1 MSGYGRLIVL
11 AKMTIKGPESYM
23 SQLSKLGKASLE
35 ICSNAVRI
43 GGGIVADEIRK
54 ELDNLPD
61 EKFKKLQPGD
71 QFSGVP
77 KGTKKD
83 LIDSFGI
90 SPLSTDRDGIIN
102 VKIGFDGYGSYPTKK
117 YPKGVPN
124 ALVARAIE
132 SGSSVRTKIPFVRK
146 AVNRSKK
153 RAIEEMGKSIESDL
167 QILAL

>member
-1 MSGYGRLIVL
+1 M
-11 AKMTIKGPESYM
+11 AKMTVTGPESYM
-23 SQLSKLGKASLE
+23 AQLSKMGKNSIK
-35 ICSNAVRI
+35 ICENAVRV

-54 ELDNLPD
+54 ELENLPE
-61 EKFKKLQPGD
+61 EKFRKLQNGD
-71 QFSGVP
+71 HFSGVP

-90 SPLSTDRDGIIN
+90 SPLSTDRDGVIN
-102 VKIGFDGYGSYPTKK
+102 VKIGFDGYGSYPTNK

-132 SGSSVRTKIPFVRK
+132 SGSSVRMKTPFVRK

-153 RAIEEMGKSIESDL
+153 RAIEEMGKSIESDME
-167 QILAL
+167 IYAL

>member
-1 MSGYGRLIVL
+1 M
-11 AKMTIKGPESYM
+11 AKIDVKGPESYM
-23 SQLSKLGKASLE
+23 AQLSKLGKESIK
-35 ICSNAVRI
+35 ICENAVRI

-54 ELDNLPD
+54 EIESLPE
-61 EKFKKLQPGD
+61 EKFRKLQPGD
-71 QFSGVP
+71 NFTGTSKGV
-77 KGTKKD
+77 KKD
-83 LIDSFGI
+83 LIESFGI
-90 SPLSTDRDGIIN
+90 SPLGKDRDGVIN

-132 SGSSVRTKIPFVRK
+132 SGSSVRQKTPFVRK

-167 QILAL
+167 VIYTDIERR